1 MKNSPIQKVT
11 KGSAKSFQFNYDLT
25 ALPEYESYGSEMLIK
40 SFLGLTLPRYSSLR
54 MNLKGTTELV
64 GFTETDVV
72 LQDASCG
79 WNPSGTTV
87 QDVVEVKLCNKQSQV
102 ELCPYDLYNTY
113 LSQYLSNENFQEQI
127 PFAEAILEDISNR
140 TNNQIELQLW
150 RNSTATGGTIYNSQ
164 CFNGV
169 TNLITTGNGATRIAY
184 TAATPT
190 NGLDVFTSYYQA
202 IPENV
207 LHRDDLVI
215 YCGFADYRALV
226 ASMRNSSFVN
236 LFTLDSAGSTS
247 GEEWS
252 LMLPGSNVRVIPTVG
267 LDGVNAYY
275 AGPAGYY
282 MVGMNSEIMTVKSI
296 YDPFEDIVKIQAH
309 VTYGLGIFDV
319 ASFCL
324 CK

>member
-1 MKNSPIQKVT
+1 MEKKKFS
-11 KGSAKSFQFNYDLT
+11 FNYDLT
-25 ALPEYESYGSEMLIK
+25 NLPTYNSYGSDMLIK
-40 SFLGLTLPRYSSLR
+40 AILGLTLPKYATIRP
-54 MNLKGTTELV
+54 NLKGTTEKV
-64 GFTETDVV
+64 GFVTNDVI
-72 LQDASCG
+72 LQDLSCG
-79 WNPSGTTV
+79 FDPTGDTV
-87 QDVVEVKLCNKQSQV
+87 QNLVTVDLCNKKVNQQ
-102 ELCPYDLYNTY
+102 LCPYSLYDTY
-113 LSQYLSNENFQEQI
+113 LSQSLTNANFQENV
-127 PFAEAILEDISNR
+127 PFEEVILTDISNR
-140 TNNQIELQLW
+140 IANQVEKQLW
-150 RNSTATGGTIYNSQ
+150 QNTTTTGGTYGSA
-164 CFNGV
+164 CFAGV
-169 TNLITTGNGATRIAY
+169 GQLITSGNGATQIAY
-184 TAATPT
+184 TAATAS
-190 NGLDVFTSYYQA
+190 NGLDVFSAIYQN
-202 IPENV
+202 IPANV

-215 YCGFADYRALV
+215 FCSYANYRALV

-275 AGPAGYY
+275 AGATGYY

>member
-1 MKNSPIQKVT
+1 MEKKKFS
-11 KGSAKSFQFNYDLT
+11 FNYDLT
-25 ALPEYESYGSEMLIK
+25 NLPTYNSYGSDMLIK
-40 SFLGLTLPRYSSLR
+40 AILGLTLPKYATIRP
-54 MNLKGTTELV
+54 NLKGTTEKV
-64 GFTETDVV
+64 GFVTNDVI
-72 LQDASCG
+72 LQDLSCG
-79 WNPSGTTV
+79 FDPTGDTV
-87 QDVVEVKLCNKQSQV
+87 QNLVTVDLCNKKVNQQ
-102 ELCPYDLYNTY
+102 LCPYSLYDTY
-113 LSQYLSNENFQEQI
+113 LSQSLTNANFQESV
-127 PFAEAILEDISNR
+127 PFEEVILTDISNR
-140 TNNQIELQLW
+140 IANQVEKQLW
-150 RNSTATGGTIYNSQ
+150 NNTTTTGGTYGSA
-164 CFNGV
+164 CFAGV
-169 TNLITTGNGATRIAY
+169 GQLITSGNGATQIAY
-184 TAATPT
+184 TASTAS
-190 NGLDVFTSYYQA
+190 NGLDVFSAIYQN
-202 IPENV
+202 IPANV

-215 YCGFADYRALV
+215 FCSYANYRALV

>member
-1 MKNSPIQKVT
+1 MEKKKFS
-11 KGSAKSFQFNYDLT
+11 FNYDLT
-25 ALPEYESYGSEMLIK
+25 NLPTYNSYGSDMLIK
-40 SFLGLTLPRYSSLR
+40 AILGLTLPKYATIRP
-54 MNLKGTTELV
+54 NLKGTTEKV
-64 GFTETDVV
+64 GFVTNDVI
-72 LQDASCG
+72 LQDLSCG
-79 WNPSGTTV
+79 FDPTGDTV
-87 QDVVEVKLCNKQSQV
+87 QNLVTVDLCNKKVNQQ
-102 ELCPYDLYNTY
+102 LCPYSLYDTY
-113 LSQYLSNENFQEQI
+113 LSQSLTNANFQESV
-127 PFAEAILEDISNR
+127 PFEEVILTDISNR
-140 TNNQIELQLW
+140 IANQVEKQLW
-150 RNSTATGGTIYNSQ
+150 NNTTTTGGTYGSA
-164 CFNGV
+164 CFAGV
-169 TNLITTGNGATRIAY
+169 GQLITSGNGATQIAY
-184 TAATPT
+184 TAATAS
-190 NGLDVFTSYYQA
+190 NGLDVFSAIYQN
-202 IPENV
+202 IPANV

-215 YCGFADYRALV
+215 FCSYANYRALV

>member
-1 MKNSPIQKVT
+1 MEKKKFS
-11 KGSAKSFQFNYDLT
+11 FNYDLT
-25 ALPEYESYGSEMLIK
+25 NLPTYNSYGSDMLIK
-40 SFLGLTLPRYSSLR
+40 AILGLTLPKYATIRP
-54 MNLKGTTELV
+54 NLKGTTEKV
-64 GFTETDVV
+64 GFVTNDVI
-72 LQDASCG
+72 LQDLSCG
-79 WNPSGTTV
+79 FDPTGDTV
-87 QDVVEVKLCNKQSQV
+87 QNLVTVDLCNKKVNQQ
-102 ELCPYDLYNTY
+102 LCPYSLYDTY
-113 LSQYLSNENFQEQI
+113 LSQSLTNANFQENV
-127 PFAEAILEDISNR
+127 PFEEVILTDISNR
-140 TNNQIELQLW
+140 IANQVEKQLW
-150 RNSTATGGTIYNSQ
+150 QNTTTTGGTYGSA
-164 CFNGV
+164 CFAGV
-169 TNLITTGNGATRIAY
+169 GQLVTSGNGATQIAY
-184 TAATPT
+184 TAATAS
-190 NGLDVFTSYYQA
+190 NGLDVFSAIYQN
-202 IPENV
+202 IPANV

-215 YCGFADYRALV
+215 FCSYANYRALV

-275 AGPAGYY
+275 AGATGYY